1 MTGVLLPRAAV
12 QMSMLEGGL
21 LSVLEGGLELGEM
34 QVKVRELLRR
44 WQEAVLSVSRM
55 NLHGFKGS

>member
-1 MTGVLLPRAAV
+1 
-12 QMSMLEGGL
+12 MSMLEGGPLSELEDGL

>member
-1 MTGVLLPRAAV
+1 MPRAAV

-55 NLHGFKGS
+55 SLHGFKGS